1 MWLVTFDIIIRDISE
16 MGHLNLLVC
25 DFSFDIIIGSCCPKR
40 LGCPVRYGV
49 KSDFELVVIEF
60 VYQLIVGVLMTDV
73 ESGTGGATV
82 RVCAVVNESAISFDV
97 NYVHRIVEGKCDE
110 LKKLK
115 LLLEMQE
122 FRAVSFASVAV

>member
-82 RVCAVVNESAISFDV
+82 RICAVVNESAVCFDV
-97 NYVHRIVEGKCDE
+97 KYVHPIVKC
-110 LKKLK
+110 KHHKLQRFWHK
-115 LLLEMQE
+115 CIFITLFEVTRTMN
-122 FRAVSFASVAV
+122 